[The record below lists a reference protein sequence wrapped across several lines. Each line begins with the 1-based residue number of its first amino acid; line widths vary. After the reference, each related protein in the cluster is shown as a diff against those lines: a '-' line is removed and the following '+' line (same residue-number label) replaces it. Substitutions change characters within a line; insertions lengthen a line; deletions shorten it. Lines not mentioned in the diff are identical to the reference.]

1 MAAVQEDEIFTALA
15 QTNDK
20 DESWGLLNK
29 HISRYQSRMVKY
41 IAEAYRQTTDGL
53 ILEDVKILRR
63 TLNGLD
69 EERKNW
75 KVIRRKELVGLRK
88 IDPLQAVE
96 KDTWFHLACNSCEQ
110 CLYCLKRMCEP
121 CLEHVDNNFNPMPV
135 EYVEEFK
142 PIREQVEQ
150 LMREVGSM
158 IETSNYENALQVRQ
172 FGDEMKTRLSQ
183 LRKVQQER
191 IRKGDMDNLKI
202 EYLYMS
208 TLQETQEIIGHI
220 RHWVRACR
228 RFQQEKGVVTV
239 L

>member
-1 MAAVQEDEIFTALA
+1 MRSSSLCLAHSLEKRSSRFVRYPLSEILSF
-15 QTNDK
+15 
-20 DESWGLLNK
+20 G
-29 HISRYQSRMVKY
+29 
-41 IAEAYRQTTDGL
+41 
-53 ILEDVKILRR
+53 
-63 TLNGLD
+63 TLNSLD
-69 EERKNW
+69 DERKNW

-121 CLEHVDNNFNPMPV
+121 CLEHVDNNFNPMPA

-150 LMREVGSM
+150 LMREVSGM

-172 FGDEMKTRLSQ
+172 FGDEMKTKLSQ

>member
-1 MAAVQEDEIFTALA
+1 
-15 QTNDK
+15 
-20 DESWGLLNK
+20 
-29 HISRYQSRMVKY
+29 
-41 IAEAYRQTTDGL
+41 
-53 ILEDVKILRR
+53 
-63 TLNGLD
+63 
-69 EERKNW
+69 
-75 KVIRRKELVGLRK
+75 
-88 IDPLQAVE
+88 
-96 KDTWFHLACNSCEQ
+96 
-110 CLYCLKRMCEP
+110 MCEP